1 MIRLSLA
8 LLFLFTISATPVPA
22 FYDPLSRVNNKYG
35 IHIID
40 ENDLMS
46 AAALVNSSGGD
57 WGYVTLVIPENERK
71 REKWQTAFN
80 EMRRLHLI
88 PLIRLATELEGDTWT
103 KPEENQAEIWA
114 DFLDSLNWPIKNRYV
129 IIFNEPNHRK
139 EWGGELDPTAYAD
152 ILNNFSSV
160 LRNKSEDFFILPAGF
175 DASAANTGDT
185 MDEAAYLKAMAG
197 HKKSVF
203 EAIDGWTSHSY
214 PNPHFL
220 GLASDR
226 GRGTVSNFI
235 WELNLLKSWGIERNL
250 PIFITE
256 TGWPHNEAGANYL
269 YSPETISDF
278 INETAGSIW
287 TDERIAAITPFVLN
301 YQSFPFV
308 SFSWQKLNSDKF
320 YTHFDTYRSLLKI
333 RGEPLFHLEEP
344 TPTVQKSNLQTTSL
358 FQLFRYAIF
367 PFRQILKLI

>member
-71 REKWQTAFN
+71 QEKWQTAFN
-80 EMRRLHLI
+80 EMRRLH
-88 PLIRLATELEGDTWT
+88 
-103 KPEENQAEIWA
+103 
-114 DFLDSLNWPIKNRYV
+114 WPIKNRYV

-152 ILNNFSSV
+152 ILDKFISALS
-160 LRNKSEDFFILPAGF
+160 NKSEDFFILPAGF

-333 RGEPLFHLEEP
+333 RGEPLFNLEEP
-344 TPTVQKSNLQTTSL
+344 TPTIQKSNPQTTSL

>member
-71 REKWQTAFN
+71 QEKWQTAFN

-152 ILNNFSSV
+152 ILDKFISALS
-160 LRNKSEDFFILPAGF
+160 NKSEDFFILPAG
-175 DASAANTGDT
+175 
-185 MDEAAYLKAMAG
+185 
-197 HKKSVF
+197 
-203 EAIDGWTSHSY
+203 
-214 PNPHFL
+214 
-220 GLASDR
+220 
-226 GRGTVSNFI
+226 
-235 WELNLLKSWGIERNL
+235 
-250 PIFITE
+250 
-256 TGWPHNEAGANYL
+256 
-269 YSPETISDF
+269 
-278 INETAGSIW
+278 
-287 TDERIAAITPFVLN
+287 
-301 YQSFPFV
+301 
-308 SFSWQKLNSDKF
+308 
-320 YTHFDTYRSLLKI
+320 
-333 RGEPLFHLEEP
+333 
-344 TPTVQKSNLQTTSL
+344 
-358 FQLFRYAIF
+358 
-367 PFRQILKLI
+367 